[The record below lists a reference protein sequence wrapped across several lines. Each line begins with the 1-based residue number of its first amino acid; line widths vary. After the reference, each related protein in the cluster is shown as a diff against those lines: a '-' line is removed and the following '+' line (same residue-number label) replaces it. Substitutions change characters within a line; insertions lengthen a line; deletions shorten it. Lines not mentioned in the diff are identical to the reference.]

1 MYVQDLD
8 DRIRERAQAES
19 KREIAEE
26 LKKFPYFDDCKVH
39 FDDPNSNGRRGIALV
54 SNYGIRQQLEEAM
67 VKRRTEEKINDYSK
81 RIIDALDE
89 LDVIKD
95 TLTNMET

>member
-1 MYVQDLD
+1 MYVQDLG
-8 DRIRERAQAES
+8 DRIRERAQAEA

-26 LKKFPYFDDCKVH
+26 LKKFPHFDECKIY
-39 FDDPNSNGRRGIALV
+39 FDDPNSNGRRGIARV
-54 SNYGIRQQLEEAM
+54 SNYEIRQQLEDAM

-89 LDVIKD
+89 LDIIKE

>member
-1 MYVQDLD
+1 MYVQDLN
-8 DRIRERAQAES
+8 DRIKARAQNEA
-19 KREIAEE
+19 KREITEE
-26 LKKFPYFDDCKVH
+26 LKKFPYFDDCRIKVISYQTDNKEIS
-39 FDDPNSNGRRGIALV
+39 FDV
-54 SNYGIRQQLEEAM
+54 SCYNIRQQLEEAM

-89 LDVIKD
+89 LDAIKD

>member
-1 MYVQDLD
+1 MYVQDLN
-8 DRIRERAQAES
+8 DRIKARAQDEA
-19 KREIAEE
+19 KREITEE
-26 LKKFPYFDDCKVH
+26 LKKFPYFDDCRVY
-39 FDDPNSNGRRGIALV
+39 FDDPNSVGRKGIALV
-54 SNYGIRQQLEEAM
+54 SNYSIREQLEEAM

-89 LDVIKD
+89 LDIIRD